1 VNGTLT
7 LRKNDRAPF
16 ALAGGDRIFQ
26 RIFTRLGCQGR
37 PPQFQVELY
46 PYANLSH
53 TLRLR
58 QDIAYVRLSDILHE
72 APVPVIEAA
81 AAILLGQMYRRRVP
95 RDVRDIYREFALS
108 HSTRR
113 HIARVRRK
121 RARRIPDKPLGTAHD
136 LGVMFD
142 SLNAQYFGGNLHRPR
157 IGWSSRVWRSQFGC
171 YDPSLDQIVMNKR
184 LDRADVPALAVEFI
198 LYHEMLHVKHPI
210 RAAACGLQSHSPEF
224 RAEERRFEH
233 YAPARKFLERVR

>member
-1 VNGTLT
+1 MNGTLA
-7 LRKNDRAPF
+7 LKKVDGAPF

-37 PPQFQVELY
+37 PPQFLVELY

-58 QDIAYVRLSDILHE
+58 QDVAYVRLSDILHE

-95 RDVRDIYREFALS
+95 RDLRDIYRQFALS

-121 RARRIPDKPLGTAHD
+121 RARRIPDKPLGTVHD
-136 LGVMFD
+136 LGGMFD
-142 SLNAQYFGGNLHRPR
+142 SLNAQYFGGSLHRPR

-210 RAAACGLQSHSPEF
+210 RATACGLQSHSREF
-224 RAEERRFEH
+224 RAEEKRFEH